1 MLLACVHILLGTAWS
16 AVLVVLARRLRTV
29 LRRPTARRLL
39 DRVTG
44 TVITGFGIRLATSSH

>member
-1 MLLACVHILLGTAWS
+1 M
-16 AVLVVLARRLRTV
+16 LVVLARRLRTV
-29 LRRPTARRLL
+29 LHRPTACRLL